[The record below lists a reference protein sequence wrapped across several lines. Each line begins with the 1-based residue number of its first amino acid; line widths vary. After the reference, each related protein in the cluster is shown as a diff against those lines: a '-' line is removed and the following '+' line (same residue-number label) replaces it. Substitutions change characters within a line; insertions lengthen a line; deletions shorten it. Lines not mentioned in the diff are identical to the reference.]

1 MVLRGGEDVCKI
13 QHHYPARA
21 CASKGL
27 CDRSW
32 CLYIIY
38 YISARTFFYL
48 SKYSLS
54 DAHFSTGRLLF
65 EFNRL
70 QYTLAAPEVFVSS
83 ANLQILLFCRLGTGS
98 ASSETQTFTRSK
110 PHPYGYGIA
119 RQIPEE
125 VRHASRNADSAC
137 PFLPSRQYKTGHAES
152 AFRDACRTSSGQIRL
167 NTPTR
172 GSTTIL

>member
-1 MVLRGGEDVCKI
+1 MSHSFGWSAGGCLLPGKI
-13 QHHYPARA
+13 SYPARA

-32 CLYIIY
+32 CLLYIIY
-38 YISARTFFYL
+38 FYISARTFFYL

-83 ANLQILLFCRLGTGS
+83 ANPVI
-98 ASSETQTFTRSK
+98 
-110 PHPYGYGIA
+110 
-119 RQIPEE
+119 
-125 VRHASRNADSAC
+125 
-137 PFLPSRQYKTGHAES
+137 LPSGYRVSIVRNTNIDQIETTPLRY
-152 AFRDACRTSSGQIRL
+152 CIRL
-167 NTPTR
+167 NTPTP
-172 GSTTIL
+172 GTASYMYTA

>member
-1 MVLRGGEDVCKI
+1 MITACHNCPITLKVLFTN
-13 QHHYPARA
+13 YPARA

-83 ANLQILLFCRLGTGS
+83 ANLQLLLFCRLGTGS

-110 PHPYGYGIA
+110 PHPYGIA
-119 RQIPEE
+119 R
-125 VRHASRNADSAC
+125 
-137 PFLPSRQYKTGHAES
+137 
-152 AFRDACRTSSGQIRL
+152 QIRL

-172 GSTTIL
+172 GSTMYYYTLALGLIGSVCHPTIFRLANYVWI

>member
-1 MVLRGGEDVCKI
+1 MQDCARILHARLAWHVHAICPFLARFSHYLARSCTYLARNGARNSKLAGN
-13 QHHYPARA
+13 YPARA

-70 QYTLAAPEVFVSS
+70 QYTLAAPEVFESS

-110 PHPYGYGIA
+110 PHPYGIA
-119 RQIPEE
+119 
-125 VRHASRNADSAC
+125 S
-137 PFLPSRQYKTGHAES
+137 
-152 AFRDACRTSSGQIRL
+152 
-167 NTPTR
+167 
-172 GSTTIL
+172 